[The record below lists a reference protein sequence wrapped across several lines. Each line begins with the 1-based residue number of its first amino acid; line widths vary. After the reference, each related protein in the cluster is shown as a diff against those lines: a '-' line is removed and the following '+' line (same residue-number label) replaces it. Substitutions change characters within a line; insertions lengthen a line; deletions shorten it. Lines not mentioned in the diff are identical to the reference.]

1 MSSENIQVDAAVD
14 ELVTFEASSHSGAW
28 IVSYADIVT
37 IILTFFILIFSV
49 SRISTSRYEQL
60 ASAFGNQPERSISDV
75 QSDLQ
80 RIVDELGMDQQVR
93 IERTDDGLFI
103 ELENSIL
110 FESGKAELH
119 PDSAALLRPIGE
131 RLSHALG
138 DDYGVVVEGYTDD
151 VPIRNA
157 RFRSNWELS
166 TSRAIY
172 VMEELVA
179 AGVPQDRVSVQGFA
193 DTRAQAPALRDASP
207 DAIERARAS
216 DRRVVLRVSDIRR
229 TDVERRGEAR

>member
-1 MSSENIQVDAAVD
+1 VSRKVDIEARAE
-14 ELVTFEASSHSGAW
+14 ELVTFETSSRTGAW
-28 IVSYADIVT
+28 IVSYADIMT

-49 SRISTSRYEQL
+49 SRISSSRYEQL
-60 ASAFGNQPERSISDV
+60 ASAFGNQPERSVSDV

-80 RIVDELGMDQQVR
+80 GIVDELGMEQRVR

-110 FESGKAELH
+110 FDSGEAELH
-119 PDSAALLRPIGE
+119 PESAALLRPIGE

-138 DDYGVVVEGYTDD
+138 RDYGVVVEGYTDD

-166 TSRAIY
+166 SSRAIY

-179 AGVPQDRVSVQGFA
+179 AGVPQERISVQAFA
-193 DTRAQAPALRDASP
+193 DTRAQAPALGEASP
-207 DAIERARAS
+207 EAVEQARAS

-229 TDVERRGEAR
+229 ADVERRGETP

>member
-1 MSSENIQVDAAVD
+1 MSGPLDNAEVED
-14 ELVTFEASSHSGAW
+14 LVGFEPTSHRMAW
-28 IVSYADIVT
+28 VVSYADIMT

-49 SRISTSRYEQL
+49 SRVSSSRYEEL
-60 ASAFGNQPERSISDV
+60 ANAFGSQPERSVSDV

-80 RIVDELGMDQQVR
+80 AIVDELGMEERVR

-110 FESGKAELH
+110 FASGEAELA
-119 PDSAALLRPIGE
+119 PESAALLRPIGQ
-131 RLSHALG
+131 RLSGALG
-138 DDYGVVVEGYTDD
+138 EEYGVVVEGYTDD

-179 AGVPQDRVSVQGFA
+179 AGVPQRRISVQGFA
-193 DTRAQAPALRDASP
+193 DTRAQAPALEGASP
-207 DAIERARAS
+207 SDVEEARAS
-216 DRRVVLRVSDIRR
+216 DRRVVLRVTDIHR
-229 TDVERRGEAR
+229 TGETR

>member
-1 MSSENIQVDAAVD
+1 MSGPLESGEPAED
-14 ELVTFEASSHSGAW
+14 LVGFEPTSHRMAW
-28 IVSYADIVT
+28 VVSYADIMT

-49 SRISTSRYEQL
+49 SRVSSSRYEEL
-60 ASAFGNQPERSISDV
+60 ASAFGSQPEQSLADV
-75 QSDLQ
+75 QADLQ
-80 RIVDELGMDQQVR
+80 GVVDELGFEERVR

-110 FESGKAELH
+110 FDSGEAALH
-119 PDSAALLRPIGE
+119 EESAALLRPIGA
-131 RLSHALG
+131 RLAGSL
-138 DDYGVVVEGYTDD
+138 DQQYGVIVEGYTDD

-179 AGVPQDRVSVQGFA
+179 AGVPQQRISVQGFA
-193 DTRAQAPALRDASP
+193 DTRAQAPALEAASP
-207 DAIERARAS
+207 TDVAEARAS
-216 DRRVVLRVSDIRR
+216 DRRVVLRVTDIQR
-229 TDVERRGEAR
+229 TGETR